1 MATPQKKDNHFAFS
15 QAKIKALK
23 LKEGSRQDEYWDTI
37 ARHFGV
43 RVSAQS
49 KTFFVSKRVNGI
61 MTRVSVGRFSEQMP
75 VEVARK
81 EAAIKLVEMDAGRNP
96 NTAKRKV
103 KADSKTLEDLFNMKL
118 TTQKSLKLKNTTR
131 SFYERTYKLHLS
143 RWNNKRAKEITLE
156 EVTALHTSIGKESP
170 YAANAVVKILRGL
183 LSFQESMDL
192 TYRNPL
198 KCFSEIIGMF
208 AEEPRKVFIE
218 ENELPAWY
226 EAVNGL
232 WNDTAKDYVLTL
244 LFTGLR
250 RTEGMKLRWEDIDLD
265 NNIMTIPA
273 ENTKNKHIHI
283 IPIPSPL
290 QAILNSRKAICG
302 GGVYVFPSA
311 TGKAGHITTIQ
322 HIVKEL
328 VDTPGV
334 ADFQLHDIRRTFAN
348 AAAKLAPWQVVKW
361 LLNHRSKNDVTDR
374 HYVTADIEFLREH
387 MEKIGAELLQMATAK
402 PVEDQKQQAT

>member
-1 MATPQKKDNHFAFS
+1 MATTQKKDNHFAFS

-49 KTFFVSKRVNGI
+49 KTFFVSKRVNGT
-61 MTRVSVGRFSEQMP
+61 MTRVSVGRFSDQMP

-103 KADSKTLEDLFNMKL
+103 KADSKTLEDLFNMKA
-118 TTQKSLKLKNTTR
+118 TTQKSQKLKDSTR
-131 SFYERTYKLHLS
+131 DFYERTYNLHLS
-143 RWNNKRAKEITLE
+143 KWNNRRAKEITLE
-156 EVTALHTSIGKESP
+156 EVTALHTAIGKESP
-170 YAANAVVKILRGL
+170 YAANAAVKILRGL

-198 KCFSEIIGMF
+198 KCFSEVIGMF

-226 EAVNGL
+226 EAVNSL
-232 WNDTAKDYVLTL
+232 WNDTAKDYLLTL
-244 LFTGLR
+244 FFTGLR
-250 RTEGMKLRWEDIDLD
+250 RTEAMKIRWADVDLD
-265 NNIMTIPA
+265 TSILTIPA
-273 ENTKNKHIHI
+273 ENTKNKHVHV

-290 QAILNSRKAICG
+290 HTILSSRKAILG
-302 GGVYVFPSA
+302 GGTYVFASA
-311 TGKAGHITTIQ
+311 TAKGGHISTIQ
-322 HIVKEL
+322 HIVEEL
-328 VDTPGV
+328 VNNPSV
-334 ADFQLHDIRRTFAN
+334 SDFQLHDIRRTFAN

-374 HYVTADIEFLREH
+374 HYVTADIELLRGH
-387 MEKIGAELLQMATAK
+387 MENIAVELLRMATAK
-402 PVEDQKQQAT
+402 PA